1 MIWTFGKGV
10 AAAALALALAPGLSA
25 AESEPA
31 AVEIAERALE
41 SLGGR
46 DAWRGTR
53 YLRFDWAVERGG
65 EQVVRRAH
73 FWDKWTGDY
82 RLESAT
88 REGEPLV
95 VVMDLGT
102 REGQAWKGGQ
112 PLEGEALAK
121 RLEDA
126 FGAWT
131 NDTYWLLAPFKL
143 LDPGVSL
150 KHAGEESQDGKTWDR
165 LEISF
170 DGVGLTPKDRYW
182 FWVNRETGLV
192 DRWDYVLKG
201 GDDPPT
207 SWTWEGWSQHGR
219 IQLPDDHRI
228 LEGDARIHFPVLD
241 VPASL
246 PEGWKTSGERLSE

>member
-1 MIWTFGKGV
+1 MIGMSGTG
-10 AAAALALALAPGLSA
+10 AAMTLAIALAWPAPGS

-31 AVEIAERALE
+31 AVAIAERVLE
-41 SLGGR
+41 RLGGR

-65 EQVVRRAH
+65 EQVVRRGH

-82 RLESAT
+82 RLEAATGEGAAYVVVMNLNT
-88 REGEPLV
+88 REGH
-95 VVMDLGT
+95 
-102 REGQAWKGGQ
+102 AWSGDEE
-112 PLEGEALAK
+112 LAGEALQK
-121 RLEDA
+121 HLEDA

-150 KHAGEESQDGKTWDR
+150 TLAGEESEGGTTWDR
-165 LEISF
+165 LELSF

-182 FWVNRETGLV
+182 VWVNRETGLV

-201 GDDPPT
+201 EDGPPT
-207 SWTWEGWSQHGR
+207 SWTWEGWARHGR
-219 IQLPDDHRI
+219 IELPNDHRI
-228 LEGDARIHFPVLD
+228 LEGDARIHFPVLA
-241 VPASL
+241 VPDAL
-246 PEGWKTSGERLSE
+246 PEGWKTSGERLAE